1 MILLNIL
8 KLNLLV
14 TNIFFT
20 IAKISAS
27 PAVVKFAVSCSVIG
41 QRQHQMINVVVQ
53 SMSSLI
59 TSDKHCCHMLL
70 FVCSFP
76 PPLFLAMSAFLFSLS
91 VILRLSLSFI
101 CLFVSVGWFWS
112 GSVCR
117 LWGRLSGVMGCFP
130 SPSVQL
136 SEGTSWASHV
146 SRHWCM
152 QAERHLRVF
161 REDPP
166 ILDPWQPAKP
176 SGEIPCESDNQ
187 I

>member
-1 MILLNIL
+1 M
-8 KLNLLV
+8 
-14 TNIFFT
+14 
-20 IAKISAS
+20 
-27 PAVVKFAVSCSVIG
+27 IG

-70 FVCSFP
+70 FVCFFSSSSFP
-76 PPLFLAMSAFLFSLS
+76 RYFYIPFFPLHYSQIVFVFYLFVCLS
-91 VILRLSLSFI
+91 V
-101 CLFVSVGWFWS
+101 GGFWS

-130 SPSVQL
+130 SPSIQL

-152 QAERHLRVF
+152 QAERHLGVF

-166 ILDPWQPAKP
+166 ILDTWQPAKP
-176 SGEIPCESDNQ
+176 SGEITWESDDQ